1 MLGAPEEYA
10 APRTDVRKQILRGAT
25 TVDHYAV
32 HGMIDTRTIHGSSQ
46 MAAYRQLQ
54 LSQVSKGIRWM
65 PRRQEPKK
73 DAVSCEKLG

>member
-10 APRTDVRKQILRGAT
+10 APRTSVRKQILRGAT
-25 TVDHYAV
+25 T
-32 HGMIDTRTIHGSSQ
+32 Q

-54 LSQVSKGIRWM
+54 LSQVNKGIRWM